1 MNDKQECGSADMSA
15 TRGHLCWG
23 GGEERAAQ
31 VWLLLHVESWRGGKL
46 REESVAGTS
55 YCLTFT
61 SSPSSFS
68 FSLLLEVNTP
78 PSYDLPRSDHL
89 STPCFLFHHPPSFQS
104 EGARSRIVRCEESL
118 LEEKREEE
126 EGEERSAPPLC
137 SPTAPLLKLPFLLK
151 LPLSSSLLHITFS
164 LGMI

>member
-1 MNDKQECGSADMSA
+1 MIFLDQI
-15 TRGHLCWG
+15 
-23 GGEERAAQ
+23 
-31 VWLLLHVESWRGGKL
+31 LLQLLV
-46 REESVAGTS
+46 
-55 YCLTFT
+55 F
-61 SSPSSFS
+61 FS
-68 FSLLLEVNTP
+68 IIHP
-78 PSYDLPRSDHL
+78 L
-89 STPCFLFHHPPSFQS
+89 SRVR
-104 EGARSRIVRCEESL
+104 GARSRIVRCEESL